1 MTESVALGGVWTGDA
16 VGAATNVR
24 EKDQVSIGGAAADR
38 ADGATDGLWAIPGEN
53 SLLDDA
59 NRAIIESLQRDGRR
73 AYAQIAREV
82 GLSEAAVRRR
92 VQQLRASGVI
102 QIVAVT
108 DPLQLGFRRQAL
120 IGISVEGDVRD
131 VAAKVVPLPEV
142 DYVVMCAGSFDL
154 LVEVVCEGD
163 ERLLHIL
170 NDSIRSIPGVRSTE
184 TFMYLKL
191 AKQTYTWGTR

>member
-1 MTESVALGGVWTGDA
+1 MASRDRSNP
-16 VGAATNVR
+16 GAFV
-24 EKDQVSIGGAAADR
+24 
-38 ADGATDGLWAIPGEN
+38 
-53 SLLDDA
+53 LDDVSK
-59 NRAIIESLQRDGRR
+59 AIIEQLQQDGRR
-73 AYAQIAREV
+73 AYASIGKAV
-82 GLSEAAVRRR
+82 GLSEAAVRQR
-92 VQQLRASGVI
+92 VQRLIDAGVI

-131 VAAKVVPLPEV
+131 VAAKIVPLPEV

-170 NDSIRSIPGVRSTE
+170 NDSIRSVPGVRSTE

>member
-1 MTESVALGGVWTGDA
+1 MCA
-16 VGAATNVR
+16 VKAATNA
-24 EKDQVSIGGAAADR
+24 EDDLQLDEGAELQPDQ
-38 ADGATDGLWAIPGEN
+38 LWTIPGDPGR
-53 SLLDDA
+53 LDDA
-59 NRAIIESLQRDGRR
+59 NRSIIESLQRDGRR
-73 AYAQIAREV
+73 PYAQIASDI

-92 VQQLRASGVI
+92 VQQLRANGVI

-108 DPLQLGFRRQAL
+108 DPLQLGFHRQAL
-120 IGISVEGDVRD
+120 IGISVEGDVRS
-131 VAAKVVPLPEV
+131 VAAKIVPLPEV